1 MAQEITEVKRRTVD
15 VKEVSAILGISRLTV
30 YKMAR
35 SGQLPT
41 LKIGS
46 RILVPIAKLKQL
58 LGEADDA
65 A

>member
-1 MAQEITEVKRRTVD
+1 MVPEVAQVKRRTVD